1 MAKKYIDTLNHVKRP
16 LSQGLLRHSL
26 MLTAWEPVVP
36 KCLIDLILGDLTPD
50 TDSVFMEAVKGMFLS
65 KVYDIFNH

>member
-1 MAKKYIDTLNHVKRP
+1 MSEKEKIFLKTRYFTLID
-16 LSQGLLRHSL
+16 LR
-26 MLTAWEPVVP
+26 
-36 KCLIDLILGDLTPD
+36 LIDLILGDLTPD